1 MPGAYRLWLPTLLAG
16 VIMDYD
22 DIAAY
27 VNYVMCRTE
36 FENDNIIWGED
47 VTDLN
52 EADKRPKMTIFE
64 KYKDEKLGNIPY

>member
-1 MPGAYRLWLPTLLAG
+1 M
-16 VIMDYD
+16 IMDYD